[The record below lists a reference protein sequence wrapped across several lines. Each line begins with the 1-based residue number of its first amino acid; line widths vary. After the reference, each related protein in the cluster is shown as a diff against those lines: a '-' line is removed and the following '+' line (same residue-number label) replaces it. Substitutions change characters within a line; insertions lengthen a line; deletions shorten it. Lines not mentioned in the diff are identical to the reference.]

1 MYEHY
6 ERLRTDNIT
15 DPVQRR
21 AHPISTISGWDQSP
35 DTTIVAGTMDSST
48 ITTASVGT
56 QKLDAIEASTTSA
69 AYTNGINKG
78 EQTDDDEDM
87 HTIDMDVGVKCAC
100 EEEEQKQ
107 QQQQHVAVG
116 SDTDTAEPMANK
128 NVSSISSISDVYNKQ
143 INAEV
148 KCNGTSHEE
157 LSVGEDSVL
166 ASPDKQPS
174 SGQVILKKALEVRG
188 YDEENDN
195 PKEIVEEIIEEI
207 LQKSEEM
214 LTDCQKESIE
224 AANQLEQSRTSPV
237 IKDDEIEMA
246 VNEVVKGVKE
256 VEAKAKRDS
265 ELQQTT
271 STSTSTTATDAPIDA
286 NKTELLSSSARFT
299 NNNETSVMTITTV
312 QTSEAV
318 ANNNTDDEATATKE
332 MITTIVNE
340 VIDNSIDQHAAATM
354 NDNEPKCDNNNSVPA
369 TPVENETNEEIAKA
383 LVNEIIDNCFRND
396 EENNNDNINNNG
408 LTTGPITVAVQTP
421 IISPAKAVVVQE
433 VLPEESSTVIE
444 PESPVS
450 LASPLSIASPAKS
463 TTEQSDAGSSGETV
477 VDVEEVVNVPIPQP
491 QRRSFS
497 ASTSTQVETNHFGE
511 IYCCCPQIP
520 YTHLLFPFFFQMQ
533 RHQLQISNIS
543 LHTSIN
549 SSVQKWAHSGPC
561 LVQDQQDHRFGY
573 PSLSGHIS
581 INDCYPTCCSLWKPT
596 FRFFFSSVCLC
607 WKRSERPFLTGM
619 AKPFHQERTG
629 LCQFSRERNFRRQ
642 HRTSYIT
649 TCWQSDN
656 SLWRLVA
663 TAGKR
668 HVTECKCPRVK
679 KKVGIFNFFF

>member
-21 AHPISTISGWDQSP
+21 AHPISTISGWDQAP
-35 DTTIVAGTMDSST
+35 DTTIITSTGDSST

-56 QKLDAIEASTTSA
+56 QKLEAIEASTTPA

-78 EQTDDDEDM
+78 EQTDDDEDL
-87 HTIDMDVGVKCAC
+87 HAIDMDVSVKCAC

-157 LSVGEDSVL
+157 LSAGEDSVL

-174 SGQVILKKALEVRG
+174 SGQVILKKALEGRG
-188 YDEENDN
+188 YDEENDD

-246 VNEVVKGVKE
+246 VNEVVKGVME

-271 STSTSTTATDAPIDA
+271 STSTSTTATEVPIDA
-286 NKTELLSSSARFT
+286 NKTELLTSSAIIT
-299 NNNETSVMTITTV
+299 NNIETSVMTITTV
-312 QTSEAV
+312 QTSDTV
-318 ANNNTDDEATATKE
+318 ANNNTEDEAAATKE

-340 VIDNSIDQHAAATM
+340 VIDNSIDQHTAATLTY
-354 NDNEPKCDNNNSVPA
+354 NEPKCDNNNGVPA
-369 TPVENETNEEIAKA
+369 TPVDNETNEEIAKA
-383 LVNEIIDNCFRND
+383 LVNEIIDNCFKNDEDND

-408 LTTGPITVAVQTP
+408 LTTGPTTVAVQIP
-421 IISPAKAVVVQE
+421 IVSPAKAVVVQE
-433 VLPEESSTVIE
+433 VLPEESSTTTE

-450 LASPLSIASPAKS
+450 LASPLSVASPAKS
-463 TTEQSDAGSSGETV
+463 TTEQSDVGSSGETV
-477 VDVEEVVNVPIPQP
+477 VDVEEVVNVSIPQP

-511 IYCCCPQIP
+511 S
-520 YTHLLFPFFFQMQ
+520 FQLMFS
-533 RHQLQISNIS
+533 ISM
-543 LHTSIN
+543 
-549 SSVQKWAHSGPC
+549 
-561 LVQDQQDHRFGY
+561 Y
-573 PSLSGHIS
+573 
-581 INDCYPTCCSLWKPT
+581 
-596 FRFFFSSVCLC
+596 
-607 WKRSERPFLTGM
+607 
-619 AKPFHQERTG
+619 
-629 LCQFSRERNFRRQ
+629 
-642 HRTSYIT
+642 
-649 TCWQSDN
+649 
-656 SLWRLVA
+656 
-663 TAGKR
+663 
-668 HVTECKCPRVK
+668 
-679 KKVGIFNFFF
+679 

>member
-1 MYEHY
+1 MGRHFSYCAFKGNFVKKSKTYIDLNISHVLQVSYEEFKLQFAQMYEHY

-21 AHPISTISGWDQSP
+21 AHPISTISGWDQIP
-35 DTTIVAGTMDSST
+35 DTTIVTSTVDSST

-56 QKLDAIEASTTSA
+56 QKLEAIEASTTPA

-78 EQTDDDEDM
+78 EQTDDDEDL
-87 HTIDMDVGVKCAC
+87 HAIDMDTGVKCAC

-148 KCNGTSHEE
+148 NCNGTSHEE
-157 LSVGEDSVL
+157 LSTGDDSVL
-166 ASPDKQPS
+166 ASPEKQLS

-188 YDEENDN
+188 YDEENDD

-214 LTDCQKESIE
+214 LTDCQKESID
-224 AANQLEQSRTSPV
+224 AANQMEQSRTSPV

-246 VNEVVKGVKE
+246 VNEVVKGVME

-271 STSTSTTATDAPIDA
+271 STSTSTSAAEAPIDA
-286 NKTELLSSSARFT
+286 NKTELLSSSAIIT
-299 NNNETSVMTITTV
+299 NNNETSVMTVSTV
-312 QTSEAV
+312 QTSETV
-318 ANNNTDDEATATKE
+318 ANSSSDDDAAATKE

-340 VIDNSIDQHAAATM
+340 VIDNSIDQHTAATV

-369 TPVENETNEEIAKA
+369 TPVDNETNEEIAKA
-383 LVNEIIDNCFRND
+383 LVNEIIDNCLKND

-408 LTTGPITVAVQTP
+408 VTTVPTIVAVRTP
-421 IISPAKAVVVQE
+421 IVSPTRAIVVQE
-433 VLPEESSTVIE
+433 VSPEESPTIIE

-450 LASPLSIASPAKS
+450 LASPLSFASPAKS
-463 TTEQSDAGSSGETV
+463 TTEQSDVGSSGETETV
-477 VDVEEVVNVPIPQP
+477 VDVEEVVNLPIPQP
-491 QRRSFS
+491 HRQSFS

-511 IYCCCPQIP
+511 ISWCDSQIL
-520 YTHLLFPFFFQMQ
+520 Y
-533 RHQLQISNIS
+533 R
-543 LHTSIN
+543 
-549 SSVQKWAHSGPC
+549 
-561 LVQDQQDHRFGY
+561 Y
-573 PSLSGHIS
+573 
-581 INDCYPTCCSLWKPT
+581 
-596 FRFFFSSVCLC
+596 
-607 WKRSERPFLTGM
+607 
-619 AKPFHQERTG
+619 
-629 LCQFSRERNFRRQ
+629 
-642 HRTSYIT
+642 
-649 TCWQSDN
+649 
-656 SLWRLVA
+656 
-663 TAGKR
+663 
-668 HVTECKCPRVK
+668 
-679 KKVGIFNFFF
+679 

>member
-1 MYEHY
+1 MNILQVSYEEFKLQFAQMYEHY

-520 YTHLLFPFFFQMQ
+520 YTHLLFPLSFSDAKAPTSNQQHQPPHQHQQQ
-533 RHQLQISNIS
+533 RPKMGSQRPMFSPGPTRPPFRIPEFKWSYIHQRLLSDVLFS
-543 LHTSIN
+543 LETDIQ
-549 SSVQKWAHSGPC
+549 VC
-561 LVQDQQDHRFGY
+561 
-573 PSLSGHIS
+573 
-581 INDCYPTCCSLWKPT
+581 
-596 FRFFFSSVCLC
+596 FSSVCLC

-629 LCQFSRERNFRRQ
+629 LCQFSRERNIRRQ

-649 TCWQSDN
+649 TC
-656 SLWRLVA
+656 
-663 TAGKR
+663 
-668 HVTECKCPRVK
+668 
-679 KKVGIFNFFF
+679 